1 MVKNYVSVTEKGK
14 KRNKVGEVGLTFPK
28 LAALTGWVSFFSQKS
43 R

>member
-1 MVKNYVSVTEKGK
+1 MGKNYVSFTEKGK
-14 KRNKVGEVGLTFPK
+14 KRNKVVEVGLTFPK